1 MVRIA
6 SFIIGLFGAAC
17 ALLLGGHWLR
27 SMRLPENAAGL
38 KALEAFAKEGGALAS
53 AGAEAIGLQRA
64 TYALLAC
71 GVSGLIVSVAV
82 AIRKGRRVVNGALL
96 VICGALPLVFQTKAS
111 GGVLMVLAG
120 IFAFFARPK
129 AAVA

>member
-17 ALLLGGHWLR
+17 ALLLGFNWHR
-27 SMRLPENAAGL
+27 DMSSPEVAA
-38 KALEAFAKEGGALAS
+38 AFKLFAQEGSGGAPAGVS
-53 AGAEAIGLQRA
+53 AQAIGLQRA

-71 GVSGLIVSVAV
+71 GVLGLMVSLVV
-82 AIRKGRRVVNGALL
+82 LIRKGHRVANGALL
-96 VICGALPLVFQTKAS
+96 VICGALPLVIQTKAN

-120 IFAFFARPK
+120 LFAFFAKPK
-129 AAVA
+129 GAVA